1 MRARIRSPPNSDT
14 LYEGWLINTSET
26 FMIRRL
32 TTIGTAI
39 LLLWSIAEPATA
51 QDEKLLKQQFEGR
64 RVTLRMDM
72 PGSSEGVDV
81 LVDTTKTI
89 NFSRYRNDL
98 KRYGTALRADDSALV
113 TLIRVKKDIIEFQLD
128 GGGFGTWSDDT
139 STSAN
144 IQLVPESS
152 REKELERSIKS
163 ETDKGRKSSMQSEL
177 NRLRN
182 DRERENRWRRAE
194 IARIEEA
201 KRIRIA
207 EQRLRGGSRFNLRYK
222 DRVPSNVQPED
233 VMAALVEYVDFQP
246 RERTDNGRGQLSRPA
261 DLTQL
266 RKGLTRDETEQ
277 LLGRPVSTSE
287 KRDGNLTVA
296 TLVFESDD
304 QRVTAEFVEDLLVRY
319 TISSK

>member
-1 MRARIRSPPNSDT
+1 VA
-14 LYEGWLINTSET
+14 
-26 FMIRRL
+26 
-32 TTIGTAI
+32 
-39 LLLWSIAEPATA
+39 WSASA
-51 QDEKLLKQQFEGR
+51 QDEKLLKQHFEGR

-72 PGSSEGVDV
+72 PGSSEGVDIQ
-81 LVDTTKTI
+81 VDTTGTI

-113 TLIRVKKDIIEFQLD
+113 TLIRVKKDVIEFQLD

-144 IQLVPESS
+144 ITLVPESA

-163 ETDKGRKSSMQSEL
+163 ETDKDRKRQMEREL
-177 NRLRN
+177 SNLRN

-201 KRIRIA
+201 KKIRIA

-222 DRVPSNVQPED
+222 ERVPSNVHPED
-233 VMAALVEYVDFQP
+233 IVAALAEYVDFRQEVP
-246 RERTDNGRGQLSRPA
+246 ASGGRNQLGRPA
-261 DLTQL
+261 DLPQL
-266 RKGLTRDETEQ
+266 RKGLTRDETER
-277 LLGRPVSTSE
+277 LLGRPVRTTE
-287 KRDGNLTVA
+287 TRDGNLTVA

-319 TISSK
+319 TITSK